1 MKVVNTDRTV
11 SCSHHGQ
18 TNGHGLLDS
27 SNIFVY
33 KSMRF
38 ILYVTKYTEVFSTEK
53 IHIYRITYKNF
64 EYSPIYVYIGNRA
77 LLI

>member
-1 MKVVNTDRTV
+1 M
-11 SCSHHGQ
+11 
-18 TNGHGLLDS
+18 DS

-38 ILYVTKYTEVFSTEK
+38 ILYVTKYTEVISTEK

-64 EYSPIYVYIGNRA
+64 EYSPIYVYIGDRA